1 MSKHIRANR
10 IAAGAALAA
19 LALAGAQQAI
29 ADGDGDP
36 LAIPP
41 PTRYA
46 LPGVTLHVTPSQVN
60 AGAGAQFTFRAV
72 QTRRTMKRGVL
83 TLTLPKLWR
92 ERPSA
97 GAPTYAVVPL
107 TGAGSSSRV
116 RVRRSG
122 RVLRFSFTNGRRNDS
137 GRFTVS
143 DRALPGGTYRA
154 PFALRVGGF
163 QAGTGSLSVVVL
175 PAPALVPAP

>member
-1 MSKHIRANR
+1 M
-10 IAAGAALAA
+10 
-19 LALAGAQQAI
+19 
-29 ADGDGDP
+29 
-36 LAIPP
+36 
-41 PTRYA
+41 
-46 LPGVTLHVTPSQVN
+46 
-60 AGAGAQFTFRAV
+60 

-116 RVRRSG
+116 RVRRTG

-137 GRFTVS
+137 GRFTVT

-154 PFALRVGGF
+154 PFALRVDGF

-175 PAPALVPAP
+175 PVPVLVPAP